1 MSRLPGRR
9 IVITGATGGIGQ
21 ALTRKLSAAGA
32 QLAVTGRSAASLAEL
47 AKLEG
52 VVVAESADITD
63 EEATRGFV
71 QAAARALDGVDAL
84 VTLAAKSVPG
94 PITEASVQDYH
105 DVMGGAVTGTFLA
118 CKHIM
123 DIMQPGGLI
132 INVASMAGV
141 RPNATAPLYCTAKA
155 AAGMFSQAFGM
166 QAAERGIRV
175 SLLNPGGVDT
185 PFWGDRPIDRSKL
198 LSAEDVVYSV
208 LFLLELP
215 DHVVVRDLQFESTG
229 AAH

>member
-1 MSRLPGRR
+1 M
-9 IVITGATGGIGQ
+9 ITGATGGIGQ
-21 ALTRKLSAAGA
+21 ALTRTLSAGGA
-32 QLAVTGRSAASLAEL
+32 RMAVTGRSADALSDL
-47 AKLEG
+47 AKSDG
-52 VVVAESADITD
+52 VLLAKAADITD
-63 EEATRGFV
+63 EDEVSDFV
-71 QAAARALDGVDAL
+71 QSAAQTLGGVDAL
-84 VTLAAKSVPG
+84 VTLAGKSVPG
-94 PITEASVQDYH
+94 PIAEASLDDYR

-123 DIMQPGGLI
+123 DTMHPGGLV
-132 INVASMAGV
+132 INVGSMAGV

-155 AAGMFSQAFGM
+155 AASMFTQAFGM

-198 LSAEDVVYSV
+198 LSADDVVQSV

-215 DHVVVRDLQFESTG
+215 DHVVVRDLQFECTG